1 MTHRVAIVGAG
12 PSGFYAADGLLRGQ
26 PDLHIDM
33 IDRLP
38 TPYGLVRAGVA
49 PDHQGTKAVARQFDR
64 LLAQPDLRFAGNVE
78 VGRDVSWEDLVE
90 HYDAVIVATG
100 MVMDRKLGI
109 PGEDLPHVW
118 GSWRFVA
125 WLNGH
130 PDFRAGPDLSRVKSV
145 AVIGNGNVALDVARL
160 LAKTPDEMAK
170 SDIVAEAGAAIA
182 AAPLTD
188 IHVIG
193 RRGAEHAS
201 FTNNELGE
209 MGRLARAVAV
219 ADPSVLEA
227 VAPAADPTPEKL
239 RKTKNI
245 DTLKGFAAHK
255 AGEKPVT
262 VHFRFHAAPTAIRAG
277 EVELSTGQITGT
289 IAADLVVTCI
299 GYSGEAHPKGEG
311 IFPVGWARRGP
322 SGTIP
327 TNRADSHAVAQLVLA
342 YLKER
347 DPKSGTDV
355 LPIAVDAAGWH
366 RIDKAEVAA
375 GAAQGRPRVKLTAWQ
390 ALLDVA
396 QGD

>member
-12 PSGFYAADGLLRGQ
+12 PSGFYAADGLLRGR
-26 PDLHIDM
+26 PDLRIDI

-38 TPYGLVRAGVA
+38 TPFGLVRAGVA
-49 PDHQGTKAVARQFDR
+49 PDHQGTKAVVRQFDK
-64 LLAQPDLRFAGNVE
+64 LLDQPDLRFAGGLDI
-78 VGRDVSWEDLVE
+78 GRDLTWEELVAA
-90 HYDAVIVATG
+90 YDAVIVATG
-100 MVMDRKLGI
+100 MVIDRPLGI

-130 PDFRAGPDLSRVKSV
+130 PDFRDGPDLSSVKSV

-160 LAKTPDEMAK
+160 LAKTPEEMAK
-170 SDIVAEAGAAIA
+170 SDIVPEAAAAIA

-201 FTNNELGE
+201 FTNNELAE
-209 MGRLARAVAV
+209 MGRLARAVSV
-219 ADPSVLEA
+219 ADASVLGA
-227 VAPAADPTPEKL
+227 VAPATDPTPERL
-239 RKTKNI
+239 RKAKNI
-245 DTLKGFAAHK
+245 ETLKGFAARR

-262 VHFRFHAAPTAIRAG
+262 VHFRFHETPKAIRAG
-277 EVELSTGQITGT
+277 EVELSTGT
-289 IAADLVVTCI
+289 IPADLVVTCI
-299 GYSGEAHPKGEG
+299 GYTGEAFPKADGV
-311 IFPVGWARRGP
+311 FAVGWARRGP

-327 TNRADSHAVAQLVLA
+327 TNRADSHAVAKDVIAWL
-342 YLKER
+342 EDR
-347 DPKSGTDV
+347 DPKSGPDI
-355 LPIAVDAAGWH
+355 LPLAVDAEGWR

-375 GAAQGRPRVKLTAWQ
+375 GAAHGRPRLKLVDRQ
-390 ALLDVA
+390 ALLDIA

>member
-26 PDLHIDM
+26 PDLRIDV

-49 PDHQGTKAVARQFDR
+49 PDHQGTKAVARQFER
-64 LLAQPDLRFAGNVE
+64 LLAQPDLRFAGNIE
-78 VGRDVSWEDLVE
+78 VGRDISWEDLVE

-100 MVMDRKLGI
+100 MVVDRKLGI

-130 PDFRAGPDLSRVKSV
+130 PDFRGGPDLSAVKSV

-170 SDIVAEAGAAIA
+170 SDIVTGAGAAIA
-182 AAPLTD
+182 AAPIAD
-188 IHVIG
+188 IHVLG

-209 MGRLARAVAV
+209 MGRLARAVSV

-227 VAPAADPTPEKL
+227 MAPATDPTPEKL

-245 DTLKGFAAHK
+245 QTLKAFAANK
-255 AGEKPVT
+255 SGEKPVT
-262 VHFRFHAAPTAIRAG
+262 VHFRFHAVPTAIRAG
-277 EVELSTGQITGT
+277 VVELSTAT
-289 IAADLVVTCI
+289 IPADLVVTCI
-299 GYSGEAHPKGEG
+299 GYTGEPYPKGEG

-327 TNRADSHAVAQLVLA
+327 TNRADSHAVAQQVIA
-342 YLKER
+342 FLKER
-347 DPKSGTDV
+347 DPKSGPDV
-355 LPIAVDAAGWH
+355 LPLAVDAAGWH

-375 GAAQGRPRVKLTAWQ
+375 GAAQGRPRVKLTEWQ

>member
-12 PSGFYAADGLLRGQ
+12 PSGFYAADGLLRGR
-26 PDLHIDM
+26 PDLRIDI

-38 TPYGLVRAGVA
+38 TPFGLVRAGVA
-49 PDHQGTKAVARQFDR
+49 PDHQGTKAVVRQFDK
-64 LLAQPDLRFAGNVE
+64 LLAQPDLRFAGNIE
-78 VGRDVSWEDLVE
+78 IGRDLSWDELVAA
-90 HYDAVIVATG
+90 YDAVIVATG
-100 MVMDRKLGI
+100 MVIDRKLGI
-109 PGEDLPHVW
+109 PGEELPHVW

-130 PDFRAGPDLSRVKSV
+130 PDFRGGPDLSSVKSV

-160 LAKTPDEMAK
+160 LAKSPDEMAK

-201 FTNNELGE
+201 FTNNELAE
-209 MGRLARAVAV
+209 MGRLSRAVSV

-227 VAPAADPTPEKL
+227 VAPATDPTPEKL

-245 DTLKGFAAHK
+245 ETLKGFAAHQ

-262 VHFRFHAAPTAIRAG
+262 VHFRFHAAPTAIHPG
-277 EVELSTGQITGT
+277 EVELSTGT
-289 IAADLVVTCI
+289 IAADMVVTCI
-299 GYSGEAHPKGEG
+299 GYSGEDFPKSEG
-311 IFPVGWARRGP
+311 VFAVGWARRGP

-327 TNRADSHAVAQLVLA
+327 TNRADSHAVAKDVLA
-342 YLKER
+342 WLEDR
-347 DPKSGTDV
+347 DPKSGPDI
-355 LPIAVDAAGWH
+355 LPLAVDADGWH
-366 RIDKAEVAA
+366 RIDKAEIAA
-375 GAAQGRPRVKLTAWQ
+375 GAAQGRPRVKFADWQ
-390 ALLDVA
+390 ALLDIA